1 MKKKFIITEEEK
13 NEIKSLY
20 NLTEQVSDNIIS
32 TIIQKAAEYAK
43 NKLKSGSK
51 DSSLDL
57 STSPLSTKTT
67 SDDDF
72 YKNILKCI
80 GAQPTRNNMLFM
92 YAWRQAEG
100 GGSANNPFNTTQPW
114 PGATVLKGSSVGV
127 KNYKTPE
134 DGVQATCKTLK
145 NGRYQ
150 NIIDGF
156 KNDVGLSK
164 LTDAVVNSKW
174 GTKDL
179 LGRITKDYLAG
190 VSPKPHPINKTAIA

>member
-1 MKKKFIITEEEK
+1 MKKKFVITEEEK

-43 NKLKSGSK
+43 NKLKSSSK

-80 GAQPTRNNMLFM
+80 GAEPTRNNMLFM

-114 PGATVLKGSSVGV
+114 PGATVLKNSSAGV

-150 NIIDGF
+150 QVIDGF

-190 VSPKPHPINKTAIA
+190 VSPKPHPINKTEIA